1 MTRYNSLIVIIL
13 VGLSFISCD
22 PGKWMNYYGYD
33 FYIRNDSGVP
43 VKMDWGLGLKRI
55 EPDGRQGTNDFDFPK
70 DPDRREDNTYRGYQG
85 YTDFDDD
92 SFNTTGWI

>member
-1 MTRYNSLIVIIL
+1 MH
-13 VGLSFISCD
+13 
-22 PGKWMNYYGYD
+22 M
-33 FYIRNDSGVP
+33 
-43 VKMDWGLGLKRI
+43 KRI
-55 EPDGRQGTNDFDFPK
+55 EPDGMQRTNDFDFPK